1 MTRRDVVITG
11 IGLVS
16 SLGEGPDAH
25 WAALN
30 KGAKPV
36 VDAASYAPFPVHP
49 LPALSLDAQI
59 PKKGDQRQMEPW
71 QRLGTYAAG
80 LAIDHAGARGLVS
93 DMHLVVA
100 AGGGERDVAVDEA
113 VTAALTSAAPEASGA
128 LLNEKLATE
137 LRPTLFLAQLSNLL
151 AGNISIVHGVTGSS
165 RTLMGEEEAAADAIR
180 IAAARLAEGRGEIAL
195 VGGAFASQR
204 WDMVLLYAPGGV
216 LWQGDYAPVSA
227 RGDAGG
233 LILGGM
239 AAFLVLETAEHARAR
254 GATALARIGGIAS
267 DAAHERAGG
276 GSRSARGLLLTQRL
290 QHRRK
295 LAANAIDGSAHA
307 ACAGRLR
314 HVARRAGGQAI
325 ERDARALLGQRR
337 QHHDW
342 QPRPLLAQL
351 LQRRE
356 AIELRHLDVERD
368 GVGRE
373 LRQQIE
379 RELAVA
385 CRAADLEV
393 WIRIERIRDEA
404 ANDNGVIDDEH
415 AELGHLLASL
425 PWQSVEQRDLEL
437 GAIGGEPSLE
447 HDFTAGHAHA
457 EVLALGDAWQRDLVG
472 HRQRKAQGPS
482 HHVGDFAERVL
493 HLAIAERSGIR
504 CEHRGG
510 GAAAKCR
517 RHLDDDGSSARAA
530 DVDARGDPSAV
541 VRWSVRGNWHSI
553 DAEHRAE
560 DLGHDLIHGVVSDLH
575 GYPLLG
581 R

>member
-30 KGAKPV
+30 NGAKPV
-36 VDAASYAPFPVHP
+36 VDAASFAPFPVHP

-113 VTAALTSAAPEASGA
+113 VTAALTSAAAEASGA

-267 DAAHERAGG
+267 DATHERAGG
-276 GSRSARGLLLTQRL
+276 GSA
-290 QHRRK
+290 
-295 LAANAIDGSAHA
+295 
-307 ACAGRLR
+307 
-314 HVARRAGGQAI
+314 
-325 ERDARALLGQRR
+325 
-337 QHHDW
+337 
-342 QPRPLLAQL
+342 
-351 LQRRE
+351 
-356 AIELRHLDVERD
+356 
-368 GVGRE
+368 
-373 LRQQIE
+373 
-379 RELAVA
+379 
-385 CRAADLEV
+385 
-393 WIRIERIRDEA
+393 
-404 ANDNGVIDDEH
+404 
-415 AELGHLLASL
+415 
-425 PWQSVEQRDLEL
+425 
-437 GAIGGEPSLE
+437 
-447 HDFTAGHAHA
+447 
-457 EVLALGDAWQRDLVG
+457 
-472 HRQRKAQGPS
+472 
-482 HHVGDFAERVL
+482 
-493 HLAIAERSGIR
+493 
-504 CEHRGG
+504 
-510 GAAAKCR
+510 AAAKALWQGMAAPQAGLGVISGMTGVAEARTEEEAFLAGLGSVPVR
-517 RHLDDDGSSARAA
+517 RSA
-530 DVDARGDPSAV
+530 SL
-541 VRWSVRGNWHSI
+541 
-553 DAEHRAE
+553 
-560 DLGHDLIHGVVSDLH
+560 LGHGVEASFPANVALAALALSR
-575 GYPLLG
+575 GGFYPAMDPADAGDGAVERILVTGFGQWRGEALALLEKAP
-581 R
+581 

>member
-16 SLGEGPDAH
+16 SLGEGPEAH
-25 WAALN
+25 WEALT

-36 VDAASYAPFPVHP
+36 VDAASFAPFPVHP
-49 LPALSLDAQI
+49 LPTLSLDAQI

-80 LAIDHAGARGLVS
+80 LAIDHAGARNLVS

-254 GATALARIGGIAS
+254 GATALARIGGITS
-267 DAAHERAGG
+267 DAAHQRAG
-276 GSRSARGLLLTQRL
+276 A
-290 QHRRK
+290 
-295 LAANAIDGSAHA
+295 GSA
-307 ACAGRLR
+307 
-314 HVARRAGGQAI
+314 
-325 ERDARALLGQRR
+325 
-337 QHHDW
+337 
-342 QPRPLLAQL
+342 
-351 LQRRE
+351 
-356 AIELRHLDVERD
+356 
-368 GVGRE
+368 
-373 LRQQIE
+373 
-379 RELAVA
+379 
-385 CRAADLEV
+385 
-393 WIRIERIRDEA
+393 
-404 ANDNGVIDDEH
+404 
-415 AELGHLLASL
+415 
-425 PWQSVEQRDLEL
+425 
-437 GAIGGEPSLE
+437 
-447 HDFTAGHAHA
+447 
-457 EVLALGDAWQRDLVG
+457 
-472 HRQRKAQGPS
+472 
-482 HHVGDFAERVL
+482 
-493 HLAIAERSGIR
+493 
-504 CEHRGG
+504 
-510 GAAAKCR
+510 AAAKALWQGMAAPQAGLGVISGMTGVAEARLEEEAFLAGLGSVPVR
-517 RHLDDDGSSARAA
+517 RSA
-530 DVDARGDPSAV
+530 SL
-541 VRWSVRGNWHSI
+541 
-553 DAEHRAE
+553 
-560 DLGHDLIHGVVSDLH
+560 LGHGVEASFPANVALAALALSR
-575 GYPLLG
+575 GGFYPAMDPADAGDGAVERILVTGFGQWRGEALALLEKAP
-581 R
+581 

>member
-30 KGAKPV
+30 HGAKPV
-36 VDAASYAPFPVHP
+36 VDAASFAPFPVHP

-100 AGGGERDVAVDEA
+100 AGGGERDIAVDVA

-128 LLNEKLATE
+128 LLNERLATE

-204 WDMVLLYAPGGV
+204 WDIVLLYAPGGV
-216 LWQGDYAPVSA
+216 LWQGDYAPISA
-227 RGDAGG
+227 RGAAGG

-267 DAAHERAGG
+267 DAAHQRAGG
-276 GSRSARGLLLTQRL
+276 GSAAAATALWQGMAAPEAGLGVISGMTGVAEARVEEEAFLAGLGSVPVRRSASLLG
-290 QHRRK
+290 HGVEASFPANVA
-295 LAANAIDGSAHA
+295 LAALALSRGGFYPAMDPADAGDGAVERILVT
-307 ACAGRLR
+307 GF
-314 HVARRAGGQAI
+314 GQWRGEAL
-325 ERDARALLGQRR
+325 ALL
-337 QHHDW
+337 
-342 QPRPLLAQL
+342 
-351 LQRRE
+351 E
-356 AIELRHLDVERD
+356 
-368 GVGRE
+368 
-373 LRQQIE
+373 
-379 RELAVA
+379 
-385 CRAADLEV
+385 
-393 WIRIERIRDEA
+393 
-404 ANDNGVIDDEH
+404 
-415 AELGHLLASL
+415 
-425 PWQSVEQRDLEL
+425 
-437 GAIGGEPSLE
+437 
-447 HDFTAGHAHA
+447 
-457 EVLALGDAWQRDLVG
+457 
-472 HRQRKAQGPS
+472 KAP
-482 HHVGDFAERVL
+482 
-493 HLAIAERSGIR
+493 
-504 CEHRGG
+504 
-510 GAAAKCR
+510 
-517 RHLDDDGSSARAA
+517 
-530 DVDARGDPSAV
+530 
-541 VRWSVRGNWHSI
+541 
-553 DAEHRAE
+553 
-560 DLGHDLIHGVVSDLH
+560 
-575 GYPLLG
+575 
-581 R
+581 

>member
-30 KGAKPV
+30 NGAKPV
-36 VDAASYAPFPVHP
+36 VDGASFAPFPVHP

-227 RGDAGG
+227 RGEAGG

-254 GATALARIGGIAS
+254 GATALARIGSIAS
-267 DAAHERAGG
+267 DAAHQRAGG
-276 GSRSARGLLLTQRL
+276 GSAAAATALWQGMAAPQTGLGVISGMTGVAEARIEEEAFLAGLGSVPVRRSASLLG
-290 QHRRK
+290 HGVEASFPANVA
-295 LAANAIDGSAHA
+295 LAALALSRGGFYPAMDPADAGDGTVERILVT
-307 ACAGRLR
+307 GF
-314 HVARRAGGQAI
+314 GQWRGEAL
-325 ERDARALLGQRR
+325 ALL
-337 QHHDW
+337 
-342 QPRPLLAQL
+342 
-351 LQRRE
+351 E
-356 AIELRHLDVERD
+356 
-368 GVGRE
+368 
-373 LRQQIE
+373 
-379 RELAVA
+379 
-385 CRAADLEV
+385 
-393 WIRIERIRDEA
+393 
-404 ANDNGVIDDEH
+404 
-415 AELGHLLASL
+415 
-425 PWQSVEQRDLEL
+425 
-437 GAIGGEPSLE
+437 
-447 HDFTAGHAHA
+447 
-457 EVLALGDAWQRDLVG
+457 
-472 HRQRKAQGPS
+472 KAP
-482 HHVGDFAERVL
+482 
-493 HLAIAERSGIR
+493 
-504 CEHRGG
+504 
-510 GAAAKCR
+510 
-517 RHLDDDGSSARAA
+517 
-530 DVDARGDPSAV
+530 
-541 VRWSVRGNWHSI
+541 
-553 DAEHRAE
+553 
-560 DLGHDLIHGVVSDLH
+560 
-575 GYPLLG
+575 
-581 R
+581 

>member
-30 KGAKPV
+30 NGAKPV
-36 VDAASYAPFPVHP
+36 VDAASFAPFPVHP

-100 AGGGERDVAVDEA
+100 AGGGERDIAVDEA
-113 VTAALTSAAPEASGA
+113 MTAALTSATQETSGA

-216 LWQGDYAPVSA
+216 LWQGDYAPISA

-239 AAFLVLETAEHARAR
+239 AAFLVLETADHARAR

-267 DAAHERAGG
+267 DAAHQRAGG
-276 GSRSARGLLLTQRL
+276 GSAAAATALWQGMAAASTAGLGVISGMTGVAEARVEEEAFLAGLGSVPVRRSASLLG
-290 QHRRK
+290 HGVEASFPANVA
-295 LAANAIDGSAHA
+295 LAALALSRGGFYPAMDPADAGDGTVERILVT
-307 ACAGRLR
+307 GF
-314 HVARRAGGQAI
+314 GQWRGEAL
-325 ERDARALLGQRR
+325 ALL
-337 QHHDW
+337 
-342 QPRPLLAQL
+342 
-351 LQRRE
+351 E
-356 AIELRHLDVERD
+356 
-368 GVGRE
+368 
-373 LRQQIE
+373 
-379 RELAVA
+379 
-385 CRAADLEV
+385 
-393 WIRIERIRDEA
+393 
-404 ANDNGVIDDEH
+404 
-415 AELGHLLASL
+415 
-425 PWQSVEQRDLEL
+425 
-437 GAIGGEPSLE
+437 
-447 HDFTAGHAHA
+447 
-457 EVLALGDAWQRDLVG
+457 
-472 HRQRKAQGPS
+472 KAP
-482 HHVGDFAERVL
+482 
-493 HLAIAERSGIR
+493 
-504 CEHRGG
+504 
-510 GAAAKCR
+510 
-517 RHLDDDGSSARAA
+517 
-530 DVDARGDPSAV
+530 
-541 VRWSVRGNWHSI
+541 
-553 DAEHRAE
+553 
-560 DLGHDLIHGVVSDLH
+560 
-575 GYPLLG
+575 
-581 R
+581 

>member
-30 KGAKPV
+30 NGAKPV
-36 VDAASYAPFPVHP
+36 VDAASFAPFPVHP

-100 AGGGERDVAVDEA
+100 AGGGERDIAVDEA
-113 VTAALTSAAPEASGA
+113 MTAALTSAAPGASGA

-216 LWQGDYAPVSA
+216 LWQGDYAPISA

-254 GATALARIGGIAS
+254 GAKALARIGAIAS
-267 DAAHERAGG
+267 DAAHQRAGG
-276 GSRSARGLLLTQRL
+276 GSAKAAAALWQGMAYSTAGLGVISGMTGVAEARVEEEAFLAGLGSVPVRRSGSVLGHGVEASFPANVA
-290 QHRRK
+290 
-295 LAANAIDGSAHA
+295 LAALALSRNGFYPKMDPADAGDGAVERILVT
-307 ACAGRLR
+307 GF
-314 HVARRAGGQAI
+314 GQWRGEAL
-325 ERDARALLGQRR
+325 ALL
-337 QHHDW
+337 
-342 QPRPLLAQL
+342 
-351 LQRRE
+351 E
-356 AIELRHLDVERD
+356 
-368 GVGRE
+368 
-373 LRQQIE
+373 
-379 RELAVA
+379 
-385 CRAADLEV
+385 
-393 WIRIERIRDEA
+393 
-404 ANDNGVIDDEH
+404 
-415 AELGHLLASL
+415 
-425 PWQSVEQRDLEL
+425 
-437 GAIGGEPSLE
+437 
-447 HDFTAGHAHA
+447 
-457 EVLALGDAWQRDLVG
+457 
-472 HRQRKAQGPS
+472 KAP
-482 HHVGDFAERVL
+482 
-493 HLAIAERSGIR
+493 
-504 CEHRGG
+504 
-510 GAAAKCR
+510 
-517 RHLDDDGSSARAA
+517 
-530 DVDARGDPSAV
+530 
-541 VRWSVRGNWHSI
+541 
-553 DAEHRAE
+553 
-560 DLGHDLIHGVVSDLH
+560 
-575 GYPLLG
+575 
-581 R
+581 

>member
-25 WAALN
+25 WAALHH
-30 KGAKPV
+30 GAKPV
-36 VDAASYAPFPVHP
+36 VDSASFAPFPVHP
-49 LPALSLDAQI
+49 LPPLSLDAQI

-80 LAIDHAGARGLVS
+80 LAIDHAGARRLVS

-227 RGDAGG
+227 RGAAGG

-267 DAAHERAGG
+267 DAAHQRAGG
-276 GSRSARGLLLTQRL
+276 GSAAAAAALWQGMAAPQTGLGVISGMTGVAEARVEEEAFLAGLGTMPVRRSASLLG
-290 QHRRK
+290 HGVEASFPANVA
-295 LAANAIDGSAHA
+295 LAALALSRGGFYPAMDPADAGDGAVERILVT
-307 ACAGRLR
+307 GF
-314 HVARRAGGQAI
+314 GQWRGEAL
-325 ERDARALLGQRR
+325 ALL
-337 QHHDW
+337 
-342 QPRPLLAQL
+342 
-351 LQRRE
+351 E
-356 AIELRHLDVERD
+356 
-368 GVGRE
+368 
-373 LRQQIE
+373 
-379 RELAVA
+379 
-385 CRAADLEV
+385 
-393 WIRIERIRDEA
+393 
-404 ANDNGVIDDEH
+404 
-415 AELGHLLASL
+415 
-425 PWQSVEQRDLEL
+425 
-437 GAIGGEPSLE
+437 
-447 HDFTAGHAHA
+447 
-457 EVLALGDAWQRDLVG
+457 
-472 HRQRKAQGPS
+472 KAP
-482 HHVGDFAERVL
+482 
-493 HLAIAERSGIR
+493 
-504 CEHRGG
+504 
-510 GAAAKCR
+510 
-517 RHLDDDGSSARAA
+517 
-530 DVDARGDPSAV
+530 
-541 VRWSVRGNWHSI
+541 
-553 DAEHRAE
+553 
-560 DLGHDLIHGVVSDLH
+560 
-575 GYPLLG
+575 
-581 R
+581 

>member
-16 SLGEGPDAH
+16 SLGEGPEAH
-25 WAALN
+25 WEALT

-36 VDAASYAPFPVHP
+36 VDATSFAPFPVHP

-100 AGGGERDVAVDEA
+100 AGGGERDIAVDEA
-113 VTAALTSAAPEASGA
+113 MTAALTNATPEASGA

-267 DAAHERAGG
+267 DAAHQRAGG
-276 GSRSARGLLLTQRL
+276 GSA
-290 QHRRK
+290 
-295 LAANAIDGSAHA
+295 
-307 ACAGRLR
+307 
-314 HVARRAGGQAI
+314 
-325 ERDARALLGQRR
+325 
-337 QHHDW
+337 
-342 QPRPLLAQL
+342 
-351 LQRRE
+351 
-356 AIELRHLDVERD
+356 
-368 GVGRE
+368 
-373 LRQQIE
+373 
-379 RELAVA
+379 
-385 CRAADLEV
+385 
-393 WIRIERIRDEA
+393 
-404 ANDNGVIDDEH
+404 
-415 AELGHLLASL
+415 
-425 PWQSVEQRDLEL
+425 
-437 GAIGGEPSLE
+437 
-447 HDFTAGHAHA
+447 
-457 EVLALGDAWQRDLVG
+457 
-472 HRQRKAQGPS
+472 
-482 HHVGDFAERVL
+482 
-493 HLAIAERSGIR
+493 
-504 CEHRGG
+504 
-510 GAAAKCR
+510 AAAKALWQGMAAPQAGLGVISGMTGVAEARVEEEAFLAGLGSVPVR
-517 RHLDDDGSSARAA
+517 RSA
-530 DVDARGDPSAV
+530 
-541 VRWSVRGNWHSI
+541 SVFG
-553 DAEHRAE
+553 
-560 DLGHDLIHGVVSDLH
+560 HGVEASFPANVALAALALSR
-575 GYPLLG
+575 GGFYPAMDPADKGDGAVERILVTGFGQWRGEALALLEKAP
-581 R
+581 